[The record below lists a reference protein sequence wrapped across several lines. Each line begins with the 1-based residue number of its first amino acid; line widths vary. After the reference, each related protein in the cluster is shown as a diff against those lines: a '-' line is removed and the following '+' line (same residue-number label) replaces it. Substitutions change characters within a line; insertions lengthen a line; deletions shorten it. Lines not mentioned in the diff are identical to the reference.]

1 MTTEEQ
7 RNNISR
13 KQKDVLRN
21 RAKQLSVKPQKQDD
35 AKRVEVIV
43 FHLGDEKFG
52 IEAQF
57 VQEVTTI
64 SEVTG
69 VPCTPEYMV
78 GITNIRGKIHSVLN
92 LGSFFDA
99 RSGKISKDSMMILT
113 SPDVLDVCLLVD
125 RVEGKQNILGS
136 RIKSIASNLKNI
148 KKEYLSGYSINEEEI
163 ITIIDW
169 RSFVKEAGLIIN
181 DEA

>member
-1 MTTEEQ
+1 MAQEEQ
-7 RNNISR
+7 RIEISK
-13 KQKDVLRN
+13 KQRDVLRN
-21 RAKQLSVKPQKQDD
+21 RAKQLSVKPLKQDD

-57 VQEVTTI
+57 VQEVTVI

-69 VPCTPEYMV
+69 VPCTPEYVV

-92 LGSFFDA
+92 LRSFFDA
-99 RSGKISKDSMMILT
+99 KSGKISKDSMMILT
-113 SPDVLDVCLLVD
+113 SPDVLEACLLVD
-125 RVEGKQNILGS
+125 LVEGKQNILGS
-136 RIKSIASNLKNI
+136 QIKSIASNPENI
-148 KKEYLSGYSINEEEI
+148 KKEYLSGYSINEDEI
-163 ITIIDW
+163 IAIIDW

-181 DEA
+181 EEA